1 MPSREVVE
9 KTKKRTGR
17 KEAKRKVEAPR
28 TENPKGI
35 LKKQGAGRTSRSG
48 SIRWR
53 LKQNKTKYFDKDE
66 TCENV

>member
-9 KTKKRTGR
+9 KTKKRTSR
-17 KEAKRKVEAPR
+17 KEPKRKVQAPR
-28 TENPKGI
+28 ASSPKGI
-35 LKKQGAGRTSRSG
+35 LKKQGAQRTSRSG